1 MSGAC
6 PVLPKPTNLKLKV
19 ARGCLMAVVI
29 FGFVPKLADASSA
42 CDAQG
47 SIERYQLEI
56 RRARLTDALK
66 EFGEQTRLQIAHFS
80 DVDPV
85 NLVVGPLHGAYTREE
100 ALNVLLRGTG
110 LTYRFV
116 NDRTIAIVK
125 ESALPAQLAE
135 SKTPLADLQPES
147 AAPDRA
153 DGGRGD
159 KKPRENYDLNN
170 KRGEQ
175 TKHRGLL
182 TRILGMF
189 TLCSAATVLSNP
201 ACAQA
206 AGNANQPEAT
216 TPPTAAL
223 EEIIVTAQRRSESL
237 ERTPLAITA
246 LSADTLETRGISSA
260 NDLNQ
265 VVPGLAVSRTGISA
279 QIGIRGVVSTND
291 TEVGDPAVAFNV
303 DGVYL
308 ARSRGA
314 LAALFDIDRIEVLRG
329 PQGTLYGRNATA
341 GSINVI
347 TNRPDLDKASS
358 SASIEYGNYNELQT
372 FGMLNV
378 PLDSTLA
385 IRGAFQTDHH
395 DGYSDNTPARPYQ
408 DLDSTAGRVEALW
421 KPVEQLAALLS
432 LEYYHDGGAGFGGYG
447 ATNPLGTYATGAG
460 ATAYRFAVSQDGYNN
475 ETTKG
480 ATLSVDWTLPIGATL
495 SYVGNYRTD
504 DWHSLS
510 GSSAAGPTG
519 AFCATATSADCRS
532 NTFFSLENQTSHELR
547 LGNGEGIFK
556 WVAGLYYFKE
566 NNNVFLGIT
575 PIAGITSLAFAQP
588 SVTEESKA
596 AFGQAT
602 FSVTDRFRLTGGA
615 RYTQDHKGR
624 IGETEAFGPIVGEQC
639 VGCGPLND
647 NFADLKW
654 SKTTWK
660 GGAEFD
666 VTADSMLYASVGTGY
681 KAGGYGDGVAPNN
694 NPYNPE
700 DILAY
705 DLGIKNDLL
714 GHRLQVNV
722 DSFYDLY
729 TNYQASGLAVVSG
742 QSSLVT
748 INAGKAKI
756 YGLELE
762 TASLLTD
769 VDRLN
774 LSVALLHAKFTQ
786 FDLLGDPF
794 SAGPVSYTGNN
805 LPNAPD
811 VTVNL
816 GYQHVFGLAGG
827 ATITPRADVTY
838 VASQDLDY
846 HNYDVTK
853 QGAYTKTD
861 LSLSYDSAK
870 RTWRAMLYV
879 HNLEDK
885 AVLASAAPDPRATSI
900 PIGQTSGFGS
910 YLPPRTFGVKLSAR
924 F

>member
-1 MSGAC
+1 MPLAQALEEFAQRTGLQLVYVSEAVQGAFSKGAPGGLIPRETLNRLLEGTGVTFEFLNDRTVRIFRIGPTEDSTRNRATTSDSANAETQTPWRRPIDKNNSGS
-6 PVLPKPTNLKLKV
+6 
-19 ARGCLMAVVI
+19 R
-29 FGFVPKLADASSA
+29 D
-42 CDAQG
+42 
-47 SIERYQLEI
+47 
-56 RRARLTDALK
+56 RRAQENND
-66 EFGEQTRLQIAHFS
+66 
-80 DVDPV
+80 
-85 NLVVGPLHGAYTREE
+85 
-100 ALNVLLRGTG
+100 
-110 LTYRFV
+110 V
-116 NDRTIAIVK
+116 NDRK
-125 ESALPAQLAE
+125 
-135 SKTPLADLQPES
+135 D
-147 AAPDRA
+147 
-153 DGGRGD
+153 
-159 KKPRENYDLNN
+159 
-170 KRGEQ
+170 EQ
-175 TKHRGLL
+175 ARHTGLL
-182 TRILGMF
+182 ARLLGMF
-189 TLCSAATVLSNP
+189 AVCGAAALQSNP

-206 AGNANQPEAT
+206 AANAEAT
-216 TPPTAAL
+216 TGQAEAL

-237 ERTPLAITA
+237 EKTPLAITA
-246 LSADTLETRGISSA
+246 LSADTLEMRGISTA
-260 NDLNQ
+260 DDLNQ
-265 VVPGLAVSRTGISA
+265 LVPGLAVSRTGISA
-279 QIGIRGVVSTND
+279 QIGVRGVVSTND

-314 LAALFDIDRIEVLRG
+314 LAALFDINRIEVLRG

-347 TNRPDLDKASS
+347 TNKPDLETASV
-358 SASIEYGNYNELQT
+358 SASIEYGNYSEFQT
-372 FGMLNV
+372 SGMLNI
-378 PLDSTLA
+378 PISNTFAL
-385 IRGAFQTDHH
+385 RGAFQTDRH
-395 DGYSDNTPARPYQ
+395 DGYSVNLPAQPYQ
-408 DLDSTAGRVEALW
+408 DLDSTAGRVEVLW
-421 KPVEQLAALLS
+421 KPVKQLSALLS

-447 ATNPLGTYATGAG
+447 ATNPLGTYATGSG
-460 ATAYRFAVSQDGYNN
+460 ATPYRFAVWEDGYNN
-475 ETTKG
+475 ETAKG
-480 ATLSVDWTLPIGATL
+480 LTLSVDWTLPFAATL
-495 SYVGNYRTD
+495 SYLGNYRTD

-510 GSSAAGPTG
+510 GSSVSGPTG
-519 AFCATATSADCRS
+519 AFCATATSANCRT

-547 LGNGEGIFK
+547 LGNGEGLFK

-575 PIAGITSLAFAQP
+575 PIGGITSLAFVQP

-602 FSVTDRFRLTGGA
+602 FSLTDRFRLTGGA

-624 IGETEAFGPIVGEQC
+624 IGATEAFGPIVGEQC

-647 NFADLKW
+647 NFANLSW

-660 GGAEFD
+660 GGLEFD
-666 VTADSMLYASVGTGY
+666 VTSDSMLYASVGTGY

-700 DILAY
+700 NILAY

-714 GHRLQVNV
+714 GHRLQVNI

-742 QSSLVT
+742 QASLVT

-762 TASLLTD
+762 GASLLTD
-769 VDRLN
+769 FDKLN

-794 SAGPVSYTGNN
+794 STGPVSYTGNN
-805 LPNAPD
+805 LPNAPTA
-811 VTVNL
+811 TVNL
-816 GYQHVFGLAGG
+816 GYQHVFNLAGG
-827 ATITPRADVTY
+827 ATITPRADFTY
-838 VASQDLDY
+838 VARQDLDY

-853 QGAYTKTD
+853 QAAYTKSD
-861 LSLSYDSAK
+861 LSLSYDSAD
-870 RTWRAMLYV
+870 RRWRAMAYV

-885 AVLASAAPDPRATSI
+885 AVLASAAPDPRAITI

-910 YLPPRTFGVKLSAR
+910 YLPPRTFGLKLSAN

>member
-1 MSGAC
+1 MN
-6 PVLPKPTNLKLKV
+6 KH
-19 ARGCLMAVVI
+19 RGGLCA
-29 FGFVPKLADASSA
+29 
-42 CDAQG
+42 
-47 SIERYQLEI
+47 I
-56 RRARLTDALK
+56 RRISLLCAVLGALC
-66 EFGEQTRLQIAHFS
+66 TPA
-80 DVDPV
+80 
-85 NLVVGPLHGAYTREE
+85 
-100 ALNVLLRGTG
+100 
-110 LTYRFV
+110 
-116 NDRTIAIVK
+116 
-125 ESALPAQLAE
+125 ALPAQPDLAPAL
-135 SKTPLADLQPES
+135 SIGSMPLAQALDAFAHQTGLQLVYVSEAVQGAFSKGAPAGLMPRETLS
-147 AAPDRA
+147 RLLEGTGVTFEFLNDRTVRLFRIEDSTKNSAPDR
-153 DGGRGD
+153 DSV
-159 KKPRENYDLNN
+159 
-170 KRGEQ
+170 RGESPTTWRPGDQGNSRSRDNNTPENDDVNDKRDEQ
-175 TKHRGLL
+175 TRRPGILARL
-182 TRILGMF
+182 LGMF
-189 TLCSAATVLSNP
+189 ALCTAAAVQSNP

-206 AGNANQPEAT
+206 LANAEAT
-216 TPPTAAL
+216 TAQPEGL
-223 EEIIVTAQRRSESL
+223 EEITVTAERRSENL
-237 ERTPLAITA
+237 EKTPLAITA
-246 LSADTLETRGISSA
+246 LSADTLDARGISTA
-260 NDLNQ
+260 DDLNQ
-265 VVPGLAVSRTGISA
+265 LVPGLAVSRTGISA

-347 TNRPDLDKASS
+347 TNKPDLEKASG
-358 SASIEYGNYNELQT
+358 SASIEYGNYNEFQT
-372 FGMLNV
+372 SGMLNI
-378 PLDSTLA
+378 PLDSTFAL
-385 IRGAFQTDHH
+385 RGAFQTDRH
-395 DGYSDNTPARPYQ
+395 DGYSVNFPAQPYE
-408 DLDSTAGRVEALW
+408 DLDSSAGRLEALW
-421 KPVEQLAALLS
+421 KPVEQLSALLS

-460 ATAYRFAVSQDGYNN
+460 ASPYRFAVSEDGYNN

-480 ATLSVDWTLPIGATL
+480 VTLSVDWTLPFSATL
-495 SYVGNYRTD
+495 SYLGNYRTD

-510 GSSAAGPTG
+510 GSSAQGATG
-519 AFCATATSADCRS
+519 AYCATATSADCRS

-547 LGNGEGIFK
+547 LGNSEGLFK

-575 PIAGITSLAFAQP
+575 PIAGITSLAFVQP

-624 IGETEAFGPIVGEQC
+624 VGATEAFGPIVGEQC
-639 VGCGPLND
+639 VGCAPLND

-666 VTADSMLYASVGTGY
+666 VTANSLLYASVGTGY

-705 DLGIKNDLL
+705 DLGLKNDLL
-714 GHRLQVNV
+714 GHRLQVNI

-774 LSVALLHAKFTQ
+774 LSVALLHARFTQ

-816 GYQHVFGLAGG
+816 GYQHVFNFAGG
-827 ATITPRADVTY
+827 ATITPRADMTY

-853 QGAYTKTD
+853 QGSYTKTD
-861 LSLSYDSAK
+861 LSLSFDSAN

-885 AVLASAAPDPRATSI
+885 AVLASAAPDPRAATI

-910 YLPPRTFGVKLSAR
+910 YLPPRTFGIKLSAR

>member
-1 MSGAC
+1 MLGALC
-6 PVLPKPTNLKLKV
+6 T
-19 ARGCLMAVVI
+19 
-29 FGFVPKLADASSA
+29 
-42 CDAQG
+42 
-47 SIERYQLEI
+47 
-56 RRARLTDALK
+56 
-66 EFGEQTRLQIAHFS
+66 
-80 DVDPV
+80 
-85 NLVVGPLHGAYTREE
+85 
-100 ALNVLLRGTG
+100 
-110 LTYRFV
+110 
-116 NDRTIAIVK
+116 
-125 ESALPAQLAE
+125 SALPAQSPPVPAT
-135 SKTPLADLQPES
+135 SIASMPLAQALEAYAQQTGLQLVYVSEAVQGAFSKGAPAGLTTRETLNRLLEGTQLTFEFLNDRTVRIFRIGPTEDSIRNPATTSES
-147 AAPDRA
+147 ASA
-153 DGGRGD
+153 DPPTTWRRPNEQGNSGSRD
-159 KKPRENYDLNN
+159 KKAQENNDVNE
-170 KRGEQ
+170 KRDEQ
-175 TKHRGLL
+175 ARHPGILARLL
-182 TRILGMF
+182 GIFAICT
-189 TLCSAATVLSNP
+189 AAALQSNP

-206 AGNANQPEAT
+206 AANAEAT
-216 TPPTAAL
+216 TQPEAL
-223 EEIIVTAQRRSESL
+223 EEIIVTAQRRSENL
-237 ERTPLAITA
+237 EKTPLAITA
-246 LSADTLETRGISSA
+246 LSADTLEMRGISTA
-260 NDLNQ
+260 DDLNQ
-265 VVPGLAVSRTGISA
+265 LVPGLAVSRTGISA

-314 LAALFDIDRIEVLRG
+314 LAALFDVSRIEILRG

-347 TNRPDLDKASS
+347 TNKPDLEKVSG
-358 SASIEYGNYNELQT
+358 SASIEYGNYNEFQT
-372 FGMLNV
+372 SGMLNI
-378 PLDSTLA
+378 PISTTFGL
-385 IRGAFQTDHH
+385 RGAFQTDRH
-395 DGYSDNTPARPYQ
+395 DGYSVNYPAQPYQ

-421 KPVEQLAALLS
+421 KPVDQLSALLS

-460 ATAYRFAVSQDGYNN
+460 ASPYNFAVSQDGYNN

-480 ATLSVDWTLPIGATL
+480 ITLSVDWALPFAATL
-495 SYVGNYRTD
+495 SYLGNYRTD

-510 GSSAAGPTG
+510 GSTAQGPTG
-519 AFCATATSADCRS
+519 AYCATPTSADCRS

-547 LGNGEGIFK
+547 LGNGEGRLK
-556 WVAGLYYFKE
+556 WVLGLYYFKE
-566 NNNVFLGIT
+566 NNDVFLGIT
-575 PIAGITSLAFAQP
+575 PIAGITSLAFVQP

-602 FSVTDRFRLTGGA
+602 FSITDRFRLTGGA

-624 IGETEAFGPIVGEQC
+624 IGANEAFGPIVGEQC

-647 NFADLKW
+647 NFADLSW

-660 GGAEFD
+660 GGLEFD
-666 VTADSMLYASVGTGY
+666 VTSDSMLYASVGTGY

-756 YGLELE
+756 YGMELE
-762 TASLLTD
+762 GASLLTD
-769 VDRLN
+769 VDKVN
-774 LSVALLHAKFTQ
+774 LSVALLHATFTQ

-794 SAGPVSYTGNN
+794 STGPVSYTGNN
-805 LPNAPD
+805 LPNAPR
-811 VTVNL
+811 VTVNV
-816 GYQHVFGLAGG
+816 GYQHVFDLAAG
-827 ATITPRADVTY
+827 ATITPRADLTY
-838 VASQDLDY
+838 VSSQDLDY

-853 QGAYTKTD
+853 QGDYTKTD
-861 LSLSYDSAK
+861 LSLSYDSAD
-870 RTWRAMLYV
+870 RRWRVMAYV

-885 AVLASAAPDPRATSI
+885 AVLASAAPDPRAASI
-900 PIGQTSGFGS
+900 AIGKISGFGS
-910 YLPPRTFGVKLSAR
+910 YLPPRTFGLKLSAN